1 MARVVMLIIQY
12 NNSLLLMKLIYSII
26 FSLASIFCFAQNM
39 LKLQYGLKVS
49 VGPATYYNPSI
60 SNIGFAHDYKY
71 GQSSQLGILARQ
83 KHNNWIFSA
92 GLNYQYMIFA
102 YRGVGL
108 TYPTL
113 PYYYRSYQSNSTQHL
128 AQFQIGYARSF
139 AHGFELGLNLMPTF
153 LVAST
158 DTYTIDEYWEG
169 ERVAALEKNAP
180 EWHKAQLIGGLSFSK
195 NFISKREKTSQLSL
209 TPQVSITNNGGSNVY
224 NQAFSDLTD
233 RKTRFVSCQLAY
245 TLFF

>member
-1 MARVVMLIIQY
+1 
-12 NNSLLLMKLIYSII
+12 MKLI
-26 FSLASIFCFAQNM
+26 FSLVFSFATLLCLAQNNFNP
-39 LKLQYGLKVS
+39 QYGIKVS

-83 KHNNWIFSA
+83 QHNNWIFSS

-113 PYYYRSYQSNSTQHL
+113 PFYYQSYQSNSTQHL
-128 AQFQIGYARSF
+128 AQFQIGCARSF

-153 LVAST
+153 LVVST

-195 NFISKREKTSQLSL
+195 NFISKKEKTSQLSL

-224 NQAFSDLTD
+224 NQAFSNQTD
-233 RKTRFVSCQLAY
+233 RKTRFVTCQLAY
-245 TLFF
+245 TLYF

>member
-1 MARVVMLIIQY
+1 
-12 NNSLLLMKLIYSII
+12 MKLIS
-26 FSLASIFCFAQNM
+26 SLVFAFATLLCLAQNNFNP
-39 LKLQYGLKVS
+39 QYGIKVS

-71 GQSSQLGILARQ
+71 GQSSQIGILARHQ
-83 KHNNWIFSA
+83 YNNWIFSS

-102 YRGVGL
+102 YHGVGL

-113 PYYYRSYQSNSTQHL
+113 PFYYQSYQSNSTQHL
-128 AQFQIGYARSF
+128 AQIQIGCARSF
-139 AHGFELGLNLMPTF
+139 AHGFELVLNLMPTF

-169 ERVAALEKNAP
+169 ERVAALKKNAP

-195 NFISKREKTSQLSL
+195 NFISKKERTSQLSL
-209 TPQVSITNNGGSNVY
+209 TPQISITNNGGLDVY
-224 NQAFSDLTD
+224 NQPFTN
-233 RKTRFVSCQLAY
+233 KTRLVSCQLAY
-245 TLFF
+245 SFFIR